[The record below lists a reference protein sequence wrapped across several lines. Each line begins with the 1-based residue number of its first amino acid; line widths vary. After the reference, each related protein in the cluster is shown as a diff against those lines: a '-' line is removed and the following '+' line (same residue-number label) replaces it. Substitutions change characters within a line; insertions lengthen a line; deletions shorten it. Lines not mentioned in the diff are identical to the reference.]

1 MREWLLLAV
10 IIVVPLVIAVAVT
23 LWSLKQV
30 QYKKKAVGTVR
41 TSSGESRRAAR
52 PDVAVGQ
59 AGAPAEPG
67 PDPNGSERDS
77 GANG

>member
-41 TSSGESRRAAR
+41 TSSGQSRRAAR
-52 PDVAVGQ
+52 PDVPVDQ
-59 AGAPAEPG
+59 AGAPAEPES
-67 PDPNGSERDS
+67 DPSAGARDA
-77 GANG
+77 GAPG